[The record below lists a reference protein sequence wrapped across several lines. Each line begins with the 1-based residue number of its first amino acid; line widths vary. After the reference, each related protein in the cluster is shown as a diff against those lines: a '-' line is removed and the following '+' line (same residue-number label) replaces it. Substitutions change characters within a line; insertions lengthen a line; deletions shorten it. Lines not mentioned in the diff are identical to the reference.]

1 MSTNSCAFAGSSES
15 LTAIEAEL
23 LTACSRVDLTTE
35 KVARIREIIT
45 GGQIDWERVQNISLQ
60 HCVTQLLY
68 RSLKASCENVVPA
81 ETMRRL
87 RAAYEY
93 GAQRN
98 LALAA
103 DLKKLLR
110 AMAMRDIPCVPFKG
124 PTLACDVYTNLGLRL
139 FGDLDILVRER
150 DIAKAVRV
158 LNEFGYA
165 HEYQLRPA
173 EEAAYIRFEH
183 AFHFVHRTNGRVVEL
198 HWRLSHRDLSFEI
211 DGHGLW
217 SRLRTGKFLGTTTLS
232 LDDSDLFLYL
242 CMHGTKHAWDRLEW
256 ICSISE
262 TINRSTYLNWDVIA
276 ARAKK
281 MGGLRMYSLALR
293 LAAEVVGNEHAR
305 ALLRKIPNDPIAA
318 TLAAQVRDRLFVPK
332 MEHPQHE
339 VHRRVFYL
347 QARERLSDRIRGVV
361 YSCVRTPHPVSNDVK
376 VYRLP
381 SWLVFLYYLLRPV
394 RLAREYG
401 VSWLRAVLRPS
412 PLA

>member
-1 MSTNSCAFAGSSES
+1 MSTNSCASAGSSES

-23 LTACSRVDLTTE
+23 LIECSRVELTPENAT
-35 KVARIREIIT
+35 RIKKIVTR
-45 GGQIDWERVQNISLQ
+45 GQIDWERVQNISLQ

-68 RSLKASCENVVPA
+68 RSLKTSCESAVPA
-81 ETMRRL
+81 ETMKRL

-103 DLKKLLR
+103 DLKKILR
-110 AMAMRDIPCVPFKG
+110 AMSAREISCVPFKG
-124 PTLACDVYTNLGLRL
+124 PTLACDIYTNLALRL
-139 FGDLDILVRER
+139 FGDLDILVRPR

-158 LNEFGYA
+158 LNEFGYE

-211 DGHGLW
+211 DGRGLW
-217 SRLRTGKFLGTTTLS
+217 SRLKTETFLGMTIQS
-232 LDDSDLFLYL
+232 LDDSDLLLYL

-262 TINRSTYLNWDVIA
+262 TINRAAHLNWDAIA
-276 ARAKK
+276 IRARK

-293 LAAEVVGNEHAR
+293 LAADVLGNVRAI
-305 ALLRKIPNDPIAA
+305 ALLRTIPNDPIAA
-318 TLAAQVRDRLFVPK
+318 TLAGQVRDRLFASK
-332 MEHPQHE
+332 LEHSQQE

-347 QARERLSDRIRGVV
+347 QARERLSDRIRGIV
-361 YSCVRTPHPVSNDVK
+361 YSCVRTPHPVSNDLK